1 MIVLDLT
8 NVCTVNICILPSL
21 CFLAHDFVFAA
32 HTESVGSSSDK
43 PMKVWKMHD
52 LGLQT
57 LQQVRA
63 AAATGT
69 ANTAMAKLAEV
80 VHNFPRYASMISA
93 TKVGFLQRY
102 FILLY

>member
-1 MIVLDLT
+1 MCYLVHH
-8 NVCTVNICILPSL
+8 
-21 CFLAHDFVFAA
+21 FLFAA
-32 HTESVGSSSDK
+32 HTEAVGTASDK

-69 ANTAMAKLAEV
+69 ANTAMAKLAEI

-93 TKVGFLQRY
+93 TKVGILTLQRCHV
-102 FILLY
+102 